1 MRHRPLCFVFLILI
15 IIISVFHI
23 LNIPL
28 PGEFHI
34 ADAQKERLESCRE
47 LRLTGRVSYRGKNE
61 DVYSY
66 VLSDSYLIY
75 GGQKIYLHNV
85 RINSLGMK
93 IKAGSS
99 LTAKGRIQFYE
110 KASNPGGFNAALY
123 YGGENCFCI
132 FDPKEIKVS
141 KDNGIFNIPEA
152 LTSLRERLYDIY
164 IDAMGEKDGGIMSAM
179 LLGEKS
185 SIDTET
191 RVNYSVSGL
200 GHLLA
205 ISGLHV
211 GIIGAAVLALL
222 KRLGLNKTAAAVLSS
237 GFLYIYCEFS
247 GSHDSSL
254 RAFIMFTIMV
264 MSQCLL
270 RSYDMLSSL
279 SLAGIILLALCPARL
294 FEAGF
299 QLSFGAVAGLGL
311 ILPVLDEKLK
321 RAENGKRT
329 GEAVADRPGAG
340 ALAAKLKKGAAEGA
354 LVWLSVNLFTVPILL
369 WSYCEFP
376 VYSILA
382 NVLFVPM
389 TGLILLLGIAGGA
402 ISLVFPVP
410 GAYVLMLPK
419 LLIGLQDGAGAVL
432 RHLPFSV
439 FITGQPS
446 ALKIA
451 LYYAGLLLLLY
462 HGRIKGISMMK
473 KRGLRKKNSEHNKC
487 PGVRTKVAAVLAAIM
502 MSVVFVRPFNGFYM
516 TFLDVGQ
523 GDCCVTSTGK
533 GSIFMIDG
541 GSSSQTDPAYY
552 TILPFFKNRGI
563 SRIDGVFVTHS
574 DIDHMNGIKKMLKMD
589 VDGTSAVK
597 IGSVFMPEWMSEDKD
612 GREIESLAEAAGAET
627 YYLYA
632 GEKLSVDD
640 VDIEILS
647 PECGAGT
654 DGNEGSLVM
663 GIEYKTL
670 RALMTGDIEGKAE
683 EQLTEKLAAGK
694 MTYNILKASH
704 HGSKGATT
712 EEFLKAADPVFAIIS
727 APEKSSYGH
736 PGKETL
742 ERIEESGA
750 FWLQTGLC
758 GAITVKFENGQLLAE
773 AYK

>member
-15 IIISVFHI
+15 ITISVFHI
-23 LNIPL
+23 LKIPL
-28 PGEFHI
+28 PGEFHLTE
-34 ADAQKERLESCRE
+34 AQKERLESCRE

-75 GGQKIYLHNV
+75 GGQKISLHNV

-123 YGGENCFCI
+123 YSGEDCFCS

-141 KDNGIFNIPEA
+141 RDTGAFNLSET

-164 IDAMGEKDGGIMSAM
+164 INAMGEKSGGIMSAM

-191 RVNYSVSGL
+191 RINYSVSGL

-211 GIIGAAVLALL
+211 GIIGAAVLVLL
-222 KRLGLNKTAAAVLSS
+222 KKIGMNKTAAAALSS
-237 GFLYIYCEFS
+237 VFLYIYCEFS

-254 RAFIMFTIMV
+254 RAFIMFTVMA

-279 SLAGIILLALCPARL
+279 SLAGIILLVLCPARL
-294 FEAGF
+294 FAAGF

-311 ILPVLDEKLK
+311 ILPVLDERLK
-321 RAENGKRT
+321 KAEKD
-329 GEAVADRPGAG
+329 AVIAGSGADRPDAG
-340 ALAAKLKKGAAEGA
+340 TFGAKLKKGAAEGV

-389 TGLILLLGIAGGA
+389 TALILMLGIAGGA
-402 ISLVFPVP
+402 VSLVLPVP
-410 GAYVLMLPK
+410 GSYILMLPE
-419 LLIGLQDGAGAVL
+419 LLIGIQDGAGAAL

-451 LYYAGLLLLLY
+451 LYYAGMLLLLY
-462 HGRIKGISMMK
+462 HGMLKGIGGTK
-473 KRGLRKKNSEHNKC
+473 KGGLRKKNGGQGSSVC
-487 PGVRTKVAAVLAAIM
+487 VRPKVAAVLAIIM
-502 MSVVFVRPFNGFYM
+502 MSVIFVRPFNGFYM

-552 TILPFFKNRGI
+552 TILPYFKNRGI

-574 DIDHMNGIKKMLKMD
+574 DIDHMNGIKEMLRMAA
-589 VDGTSAVK
+589 DGTSAVK
-597 IGSVFMPEWMSEDKD
+597 IGSVFMPDWMAEDKD
-612 GREIESLAEAAGAET
+612 GAEIENLAEAAGAKT
-627 YYLYA
+627 CYLYA
-632 GEKLSVDD
+632 GEKISVDN

-647 PECGAGT
+647 PEFGAGT

-663 GIEYKTL
+663 GIKYKTL
-670 RALMTGDIEGKAE
+670 RALMTGDIEGEAE
-683 EQLTEKLAAGK
+683 ELLTEKLAREK
-694 MTYNILKASH
+694 KTYNVLKASH

-712 EEFLKAADPVFAIIS
+712 EEFLKAADPVLAVIS

-742 ERIEESGA
+742 QRIEDSGA

-758 GAITVKFENGQLLAE
+758 GAVTVSFENGKLVAGT
-773 AYK
+773 YR

>member
-15 IIISVFHI
+15 ISISVFHI
-23 LNIPL
+23 LKIPL
-28 PGEFHI
+28 PGEFHLTE
-34 ADAQKERLESCRE
+34 AQKERLESCRE

-75 GGQKIYLHNV
+75 GGQKIFLHNV

-123 YGGENCFCI
+123 YSGEDCFCS

-141 KDNGIFNIPEA
+141 RDTGVFNFSET

-164 IDAMGEKDGGIMSAM
+164 INAMGEKSGGIMSAM

-191 RVNYSVSGL
+191 RINYSVSGL

-211 GIIGAAVLALL
+211 GMIGAAVLVLL
-222 KRLGLNKTAAAVLSS
+222 KKLGMNKTAAAAFSS
-237 GFLYIYCEFS
+237 VFLFIYCEFS

-254 RAFIMFTIMV
+254 RAFIMFTVMA

-279 SLAGIILLALCPARL
+279 SLAGIILLVLCPARL
-294 FEAGF
+294 FAAGF

-311 ILPVLDEKLK
+311 ILPVLNERLKKAEKD
-321 RAENGKRT
+321 AGI
-329 GEAVADRPGAG
+329 GGSGADRPDAG
-340 ALAAKLKKGAAEGA
+340 TLGAKLKKGAAEGV
-354 LVWLSVNLFTVPILL
+354 LVWLSVNLFTVPIML
-369 WSYCEFP
+369 WNYCEFP

-389 TGLILLLGIAGGA
+389 TGLILMLGIAGGA
-402 ISLVFPVP
+402 VSLVLPVP
-410 GAYVLMLPK
+410 GSYILMLPG
-419 LLIGLQDGAGAVL
+419 LLTGIQDGAGAVL

-451 LYYAGLLLLLY
+451 LYYAGMLLLLY
-462 HGRIKGISMMK
+462 HGMPKGIGGMK
-473 KRGLRKKNSEHNKC
+473 KGGLRKKNSGHGSVC
-487 PGVRTKVAAVLAAIM
+487 VRPKVAVVLAVIM
-502 MSVVFVRPFNGFYM
+502 MSVIFARPFNGFYM

-541 GSSSQTDPAYY
+541 GSSSQTNPAYY
-552 TILPFFKNRGI
+552 TILPYFKNRGI

-574 DIDHMNGIKKMLKMD
+574 DIDHMNGIKEMLRMAA
-589 VDGTSAVK
+589 DGTSAVK
-597 IGSVFMPEWMSEDKD
+597 IGSVFMPDWMAEDKD
-612 GREIESLAEAAGAET
+612 GAEIENLAEAAGAKT
-627 YYLYA
+627 YYLHA
-632 GEKLSVDD
+632 GENISVDN

-647 PECGAGT
+647 PEFDAET

-663 GIEYKTL
+663 GIKYKTL
-670 RALMTGDIEGKAE
+670 RTMMTGDIEGEAE
-683 EQLTEKLAAGK
+683 ELLTEKLAGEK
-694 MTYNILKASH
+694 KTYNVLKASH

-712 EEFLKAADPVFAIIS
+712 EEFLKAADPVLAVIS
-727 APEKSSYGH
+727 APKKSSYGH

-742 ERIEESGA
+742 QRIEDSGA

-758 GAITVKFENGQLLAE
+758 GAVTVKFENGKLVAGT
-773 AYK
+773 YR